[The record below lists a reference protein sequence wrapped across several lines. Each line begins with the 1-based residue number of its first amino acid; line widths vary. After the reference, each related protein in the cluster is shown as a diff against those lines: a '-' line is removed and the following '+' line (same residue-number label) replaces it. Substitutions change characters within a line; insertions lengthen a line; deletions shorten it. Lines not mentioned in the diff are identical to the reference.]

1 MTCYAI
7 GDLQGCY
14 GAFMQLL
21 DKLQFDPTTDQLWL
35 AGDLV
40 NSGED
45 SLSVLRLLK
54 ELGGSVSCVLGNHD
68 ISLLAMH
75 YGLFKRHSSLKKI
88 FKAADREELMA
99 WLESQPLIQVDKKR
113 KICMTHAGLP
123 PKWKV
128 KEAQAYSQEIEREL
142 QGENTAEWLS
152 HVYGDNP
159 KQWKKSL
166 EGYDRHRYI
175 LNAFTRMRF
184 LKGKGRLTFKLKNSP
199 YANKKL
205 EKQQKKQGDNKY
217 IPWFEYPDRKSA
229 NYQLIFGHWAS
240 LGFYHANH
248 VTGLDTGCVWGGR
261 LTAINMDIISDEVQT
276 ISVSCKKTGNA
287 GNKSR

>member
-21 DKLQFDPTTDQLWL
+21 DKLQFDPANDQLWL

-40 NSGED
+40 NRGED

-54 ELGGSVSCVLGNHD
+54 ELGNSVSCVLGNHD

-88 FKAADREELMA
+88 FKAPDRDELIA

-128 KEAQAYSQEIEREL
+128 KEAQVYSQEIEQQL
-142 QGENTAEWLS
+142 QGKNTAEWLS
-152 HVYGDNP
+152 NVYGDKP

-184 LKGKGRLTFKLKNSP
+184 LKENGRLTFKLKNSP
-199 YANKKL
+199 FSNKQRNSQDSK
-205 EKQQKKQGDNKY
+205 KY
-217 IPWFEYPDRKSA
+217 IPWYEHPDRKSV

-240 LGFYHANH
+240 LGFYNDNH
-248 VTGLDTGCVWGGR
+248 VIGLDTGCVWGAR
-261 LTAINMDIISDEVQT
+261 LTAINLDIISDEVQT
-276 ISVSCKKTGNA
+276 ISVSCKKNG
-287 GNKSR
+287 S

>member
-21 DKLQFDPTTDQLWL
+21 DKLQFDPANDQLWL

-40 NSGED
+40 NRGED

-54 ELGGSVSCVLGNHD
+54 ELGNSVSCVLGNHD

-75 YGLFKRHSSLKKI
+75 YGLFKHHPSLKKI
-88 FKAADREELMA
+88 FKAPDRDELIA

-128 KEAQAYSQEIEREL
+128 KEAQVYSQEIEQQL
-142 QGENTAEWLS
+142 QGKNTAEWLS
-152 HVYGDNP
+152 NVYGDKP

-184 LKGKGRLTFKLKNSP
+184 LKENGRLTFKLKNSP
-199 YANKKL
+199 FSNKQRNSQDSK
-205 EKQQKKQGDNKY
+205 KY
-217 IPWFEYPDRKSA
+217 IPWYEHPDRKSV

-240 LGFYHANH
+240 LGYYNDNH
-248 VTGLDTGCVWGGR
+248 VIGLDTGCVWGAR
-261 LTAINMDIISDEVQT
+261 LTAINLDIISDEVQT
-276 ISVSCKKTGNA
+276 ISVSCKK
-287 GNKSR
+287 KRYKVK